1 MSNVSCVAWRVPCL
15 GFRPLSLPP
24 SISAAPLRSVVC
36 RDLRSSP
43 PVWRSYASSPTV
55 RRSFAS
61 LVPFSLKPQ
70 RSYRPGFNPSG
81 PLSILPRSF
90 SSTGSSLSEH
100 KPPVEHGVQVRSKP
114 FSAAE
119 LQSIFKHKVSP
130 QVGNRALAIL
140 QGRREAGTLDLDL
153 PRDVTRSVRQ
163 SNLDAALEWLR
174 TNHPLNEDAAIYA
187 RIEREELEEEQRLI
201 RRGEELGLYKPQSGT
216 FGAERGEAD
225 DPSGKSALVEFRRKN
240 EKRLMEEQEKRRQE
254 WLEGE
259 EKEREM
265 LMRQAEKNKSLQIF
279 ENSAALEGICP
290 ASIKILSS
298 LAHLPGLY
306 SSTACRS
313 PRTPPPGLVP
323 KAPYSRH
330 G

>member
-1 MSNVSCVAWRVPCL
+1 M
-15 GFRPLSLPP
+15 PP
-24 SISAAPLRSVVC
+24 SISASPLRSAVC

-43 PVWRSYASSPTV
+43 PVWRSYASSSTA

-61 LVPFSLKPQ
+61 LAPFSLTPRQ
-70 RSYRPGFNPSG
+70 SCQLGFNPSG
-81 PLSILPRSF
+81 PLSILARSF
-90 SSTGSSLSEH
+90 SSTGSLLSEQ

-114 FSAAE
+114 FSATE
-119 LQSIFKHKVSP
+119 LQVIFKQKIPP

-174 TNHPLNEDAAIYA
+174 ENRPLDEDAAIFA
-187 RIEREELEEEQRLI
+187 RIDREELEEEQRLI

-225 DPSGKSALVEFRRKN
+225 DPSGKSALVEFRKRN
-240 EKRLMEEQEKRRQE
+240 EKRLLEEQERKRRE

-265 LMRQAEKNKSLQIF
+265 LMRQAEKNKSVQVF
-279 ENSAALEGICP
+279 ENSAALEGTWS
-290 ASIKILSS
+290 AF
-298 LAHLPGLY
+298 
-306 SSTACRS
+306 
-313 PRTPPPGLVP
+313 
-323 KAPYSRH
+323 
-330 G
+330 